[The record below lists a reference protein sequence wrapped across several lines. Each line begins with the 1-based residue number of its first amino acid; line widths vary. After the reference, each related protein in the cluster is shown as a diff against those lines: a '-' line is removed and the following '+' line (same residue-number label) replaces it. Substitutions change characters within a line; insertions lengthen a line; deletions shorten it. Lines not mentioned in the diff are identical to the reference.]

1 MFKKVI
7 RHPETGE
14 IQGIET
20 PDASASG
27 ALAAATQDI
36 AQAIR
41 EVSQGISPRPAL
53 REAAVANLPTGD
65 DGFRTETV
73 VDLFREAVELASAAY
88 AIGMDAGVREAASA
102 LGAEKGSVILKT
114 VPDVRPQLAEMLIEA
129 VREGIAERA
138 ELRDAAA

>member
-1 MFKKVI
+1 
-7 RHPETGE
+7 
-14 IQGIET
+14 
-20 PDASASG
+20 
-27 ALAAATQDI
+27 
-36 AQAIR
+36 
-41 EVSQGISPRPAL
+41 
-53 REAAVANLPTGD
+53 
-65 DGFRTETV
+65 V